1 MYVRLAKISVMALVI
16 HASAALDGAE
26 LTVGLGKSFAR
37 IEAAL
42 AKATSGDVILVF
54 PREDGR
60 AYEKVAV
67 YVAKPNIVFRAI
79 NSRGQR
85 VRL

>member
-1 MYVRLAKISVMALVI
+1 MAVLI
-16 HASAALDGAE
+16 HATAALDGAE
-26 LTVGLGKSFAR
+26 LTVGPEKRFAR
-37 IEAAL
+37 IEAVL
-42 AKATSGDVILVF
+42 AKATPGDVILVF